1 MIREPEGTLSR
12 SYCAVRPPSVELLYR
27 PPRLPA
33 VDSSGGAAQWFSR
46 LCSSRR
52 TIPSSRGRTRS
63 EWVAVCGAARR
74 LLRTGGTAQRCG
86 CDELLHGIAVGRQ
99 PGSKDLAIPRA
110 HHDAAAIAGEL
121 VGEILGRPQAADPC
135 IFGPASLGSERPNV
149 HGVFYRNST
158 AWSSDFT
165 TWTRHRIPG
174 AWSSVRIRAP
184 EIGSLDTPFFRPSRA
199 LFRGVN

>member
-1 MIREPEGTLSR
+1 
-12 SYCAVRPPSVELLYR
+12 
-27 PPRLPA
+27 
-33 VDSSGGAAQWFSR
+33 
-46 LCSSRR
+46 
-52 TIPSSRGRTRS
+52 
-63 EWVAVCGAARR
+63 
-74 LLRTGGTAQRCG
+74 
-86 CDELLHGIAVGRQ
+86 VGRQ

-149 HGVFYRNST
+149 HGMFYRNST

-174 AWSSVRIRAP
+174 AWSSVRIRAS
-184 EIGSLDTPFFRPSRA
+184 EMGSLDTPFFRPSRA
-199 LFRGVN
+199 PF

>member
-33 VDSSGGAAQWFSR
+33 VDSSGGAAQWFSQ

-99 PGSKDLAIPRA
+99 PGSKDLAI
-110 HHDAAAIAGEL
+110 H
-121 VGEILGRPQAADPC
+121 
-135 IFGPASLGSERPNV
+135 GPIMMLRQSRASLSARSWAGRKQPTRASSARRPSD
-149 HGVFYRNST
+149 RNDLMFMVCS
-158 AWSSDFT
+158 
-165 TWTRHRIPG
+165 I
-174 AWSSVRIRAP
+174 RIRRLGQAISRHGRD
-184 EIGSLDTPFFRPSRA
+184 IGY
-199 LFRGVN
+199 RGRGAR